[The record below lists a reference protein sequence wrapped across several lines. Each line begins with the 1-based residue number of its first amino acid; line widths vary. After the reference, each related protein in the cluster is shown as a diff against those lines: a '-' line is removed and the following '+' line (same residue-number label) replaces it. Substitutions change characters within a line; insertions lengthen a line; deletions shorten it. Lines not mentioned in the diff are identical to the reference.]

1 MRGGFQGRSA
11 TARGGVAK
19 FSAENIRDLP
29 CGERTTPNKIHV
41 QFRPPNWRFFN
52 LRYHVGMVSKEHPTR
67 LVLFDAHAIIHR
79 AYHALPDFATKAGEP
94 TGGLYGL
101 STMLIRAISEFD
113 PDYMAACFDLPG
125 PTFRHK
131 EYKDYKAGRKKLD
144 DDLKSQLKRSRDVF
158 TAFHIPIYDA
168 PGYEADDMLGTIVEQ
183 TKKLKDLEILI
194 VTGDMDTLQLVSG
207 KRVRVYTLKKGINDT
222 IVYDEGKVQERFGF
236 GPLQVPDYKGLRG
249 DPSDNIIGIAGIG
262 EKTGSTLIQKF
273 GSIEDIYKA
282 LKIGKQPLIEA
293 GIKPRIIELLIA
305 GEEEALFSKML
316 ATIRL
321 DAPIAYQLPMQK
333 WKETFSTDAAVKLF
347 NELEFKT
354 LGGRVKNLFGTNEE
368 KLAEEGKASL
378 KKEGKSSSLQTAGD
392 PLLLRKAEIGLWL
405 IDSDKTTPSPEDVS
419 EYTSETDAAKAYVV
433 IEKELKQAGI
443 FHVFEDI
450 EVPLIPIVERAQKKG
465 VMIDVDYLAQL
476 SKDYHKKLSESEKL
490 IYKLAGEEFN
500 INSPKQLGVI
510 LFDKLNLTAKGL
522 KKTEGGARSTRESE
536 LEKLRDAHPIV
547 ATILVYREYQKLLS
561 TYIDNI
567 PQMVDSENRV
577 HTTFHQDGAATGRF
591 SSTNPGLQNIPV
603 REGLGEVIRDA
614 FIAPK
619 GSVLVSFDYS
629 QIEMRVLAMLSLDPG
644 LAEIFRSGSDI
655 HTSVASRVF
664 SVDPL
669 AVTKEMRRKAKVIN
683 FGIIYGMGV
692 NALKQNL
699 NSTREEAQQ
708 FYDQYFIAFPL
719 IARYFE
725 NVKKEAT
732 RKGYTETLFGR
743 RRQFPNLR
751 SKIPFMKA
759 MAERM
764 AMNAPLQGTAADFV
778 KIAMIRSSE
787 AITLSKLDKKV
798 ELILQVH
805 DELIFEVVNDGEVL
819 TKAIDI
825 ITTAMVGV
833 AKGTH
838 GEQIP
843 LIVDVAKG
851 TRWGSLK

>member
-1 MRGGFQGRSA
+1 
-11 TARGGVAK
+11 
-19 FSAENIRDLP
+19 
-29 CGERTTPNKIHV
+29 
-41 QFRPPNWRFFN
+41 
-52 LRYHVGMVSKEHPTR
+52 MVSKERPTR

-101 STMLIRAISEFD
+101 STMLIRAISEFA
-113 PDYMAACFDLPG
+113 PDYMAACYDLPG

-131 EYKDYKAGRKKLD
+131 EYKEYKAGRKKLD
-144 DDLKSQLKRSRDVF
+144 DDLKAQLKRSRDVF

-183 TKKLKDLEILI
+183 TKKMKDLEVLI

-207 KRVRVYTLKKGINDT
+207 KRVRVYTLRKGINDT
-222 IVYDEGKVQERFGF
+222 IVYDEEKVRERFGF
-236 GPLQVPDYKGLRG
+236 GPEQVPDYKGLRG

-273 GSIEDIYKA
+273 GTIEGIYKA
-282 LKIGKQPLIEA
+282 LKKGKESFLDA
-293 GIKPRIIELLIA
+293 GIKPRIIDLLVE

-321 DAPIAYQLPMQK
+321 DAPIKYKLPEQK
-333 WKETFSTDAAVKLF
+333 WKDSFSADAAVKLF
-347 NELEFKT
+347 TELEFKT
-354 LGGRVKNLFGTNEE
+354 LGGRVKSLFGTEEE
-368 KLAEEGKASL
+368 KKSETENRKL
-378 KKEGKSSSLQTAGD
+378 KKRGTDQAFTLGD

-419 EYTSETDAAKAYVV
+419 EYTGETDAAKAYLV
-433 IEKELKQAGI
+433 IEKELKQSGI
-443 FHVFEDI
+443 FHVFEQI
-450 EVPLIPIVERAQKKG
+450 ELPLVPIIERAQAKG
-465 VMIDVDYLAQL
+465 VMIDVPYLAEL
-476 SKDYHKKLSESEKL
+476 SGEYHKKLSQAEKE
-490 IYKLAGEEFN
+490 IYMHAGEEFN
-500 INSPKQLGVI
+500 INSPKQLGVV

-536 LEKLRDAHPIV
+536 LEKLRDAHPIIS
-547 ATILVYREYQKLLS
+547 AILVYREYQKLLS

-567 PQMVDSENRV
+567 PQMVDSESRV

-619 GSVLVSFDYS
+619 GKILVSFDYS
-629 QIEMRVLAMLSLDPG
+629 QIEMRVLAMLSGDSG

-664 SVDPL
+664 KIEPDS
-669 AVTKEMRRKAKVIN
+669 VTKEMRRKAKVIN

-692 NALKQNL
+692 SALKQNL
-699 NSTREEAQQ
+699 GSTREEAQE
-708 FYDQYFIAFPL
+708 FYDQYFITFPA
-719 IARYFE
+719 IALYFE

-732 RKGYTETLFGR
+732 KKGYTETLFGR
-743 RRQFPNLR
+743 RRMFPNLR

-764 AMNAPLQGTAADFV
+764 AMNAPLQGTAADFI
-778 KIAMIRSSE
+778 KIAMIRSDE
-787 AITLSKLDKKV
+787 AIHSAKLEKQI

-805 DELIFEVVNDGEVL
+805 DELIFEVSDDETIL
-819 TKAIDI
+819 KKAEEI
-825 ITTAMVGV
+825 IVKAMTGV
-833 AKGTH
+833 AVGTKG
-838 GEQIP
+838 ESIP
-843 LIVDVAKG
+843 LTVDMAKG
-851 TRWGSLK
+851 KRWGSLA

>member
-1 MRGGFQGRSA
+1 
-11 TARGGVAK
+11 
-19 FSAENIRDLP
+19 
-29 CGERTTPNKIHV
+29 
-41 QFRPPNWRFFN
+41 
-52 LRYHVGMVSKEHPTR
+52 MVSKERPTR

-113 PDYMAACFDLPG
+113 PDFMAACYDLPG

-144 DDLKSQLKRSRDVF
+144 DDLKAQLKRSRDVF

-183 TKKLKDLEILI
+183 TKKQKDLEILI

-222 IVYDEGKVQERFGF
+222 IVYDEDKVNERFGF
-236 GPLQVPDYKGLRG
+236 GPKQVPDYKGLRG

-262 EKTGSTLIQKF
+262 EKTGGTLIQKF
-273 GSIEDIYKA
+273 GTVEGIYKA
-282 LKIGKQPLIEA
+282 LKKGKEPLLEA
-293 GIKPRIIELLIA
+293 GIKPRIIELLIE

-321 DAPIAYQLPMQK
+321 DAPITYNLPLQK
-333 WKETFSTDAAVKLF
+333 WKESFSTDAAVKLF
-347 NELEFKT
+347 ADLEFKT
-354 LGGRVKNLFGTNEE
+354 LGGRVKNLFGTELE
-368 KLAEEGKASL
+368 KQEVNNDVSK
-378 KKEGKSSSLQTAGD
+378 KKEKFTPQVTGGD
-392 PLLLRKAEIGLWL
+392 PRLLRKAEIGLWL

-419 EYTSETDAAKAYVV
+419 DYTGEQDAKKAYQE
-433 IEKELKQAGI
+433 IEKELKQSGI
-443 FHVFEDI
+443 FHVFEEI
-450 EVPLIPIVERAQKKG
+450 EEPLIPIIERVEAKG
-465 VMIDVDYLAQL
+465 VMIDVEYLAKL
-476 SKDYHKKLSESEKL
+476 SKEYHKKLSENERE
-490 IYKLAGEEFN
+490 IYAHAGEEFN

-536 LEKLRDAHPIV
+536 LEKLRESHPIIG
-547 ATILVYREYQKLLS
+547 AILVYREYQKLLS

-629 QIEMRVLAMLSLDPG
+629 QIEMRVLAMLSGDPG
-644 LAEIFRSGSDI
+644 LAEIFRSSSDI
-655 HTSVASRVF
+655 HTSVAARVF
-664 SVDPL
+664 GVNDT
-669 AVTKEMRRKAKVIN
+669 AVTKEMRRRAKVIN

-692 NALKQNL
+692 SALKQNL
-699 NSTREEAQQ
+699 GSTREEAQQ
-708 FYDQYFIAFPL
+708 FYDQYFITFPA
-719 IARYFE
+719 IARYF
-725 NVKKEAT
+725 NTVKSDAAL
-732 RKGYTETLFGR
+732 KGYTETIFGR

-778 KIAMIRSSE
+778 KIAMIRSDE
-787 AITLSKLDKKV
+787 AIKRAKLEDKV

-805 DELIFEVVNDGEVL
+805 DELIFEVVDDKDIL
-819 TKAIDI
+819 KKAQQI
-825 ITTAMVGV
+825 IADAMTGV
-833 AKGTH
+833 AKSTK
-838 GEQIP
+838 GEHIP
-843 LIVDVAKG
+843 LTVDIATG